1 MLERDLIK
9 RIPIF
14 EELSPQE
21 VKKVQSIMVTKK
33 YKKGKIIFH
42 EGDPGEAVFFVK
54 AGRVKIYKSDE
65 EGREYIF
72 NIFTQGDVFAETVL
86 LEGGHYPA
94 TAESVEDST
103 LVIINNK
110 DLEKLLLENCQIAL
124 KMLSI
129 VSQRL
134 RDAQEQ
140 IRNLAFKDTYD
151 RTSCML
157 HRMSMDHGVKTPR
170 GIEVNLSLTR
180 QEMASL
186 VGTSRETVTRIL
198 SDMKKDG
205 IIDLDRQTI
214 VVLNEN
220 RLMKCPRH

>member
-1 MLERDLIK
+1 MLERDLLK

-14 EELSPQE
+14 QELSPQE
-21 VKKVQSIMVTKK
+21 EAEIQGLMVTKRFK
-33 YKKGKIIFH
+33 RGRIIFY
-42 EGDPGEAVFFVK
+42 EGDPGEAVYFVK
-54 AGRVKIYKSDE
+54 AGKVKVYKSDE
-65 EGREYIF
+65 EGREYILK
-72 NIFTQGDVFAETVL
+72 ILGQGEVFAETVL
-86 LEGGHYPA
+86 LEGGPYPA
-94 TAESVEDST
+94 TAETVEDST
-103 LVIINNK
+103 LGIINNR
-110 DLEKLLLENCQIAL
+110 DLERLLMENCQIAI
-124 KMLSI
+124 KMLTI

-140 IRNLAFKDTYD
+140 VRNLAFKDTYD

-157 HRMSMDHGVKTPR
+157 HRMSLDHGIKTPR

-198 SDMKKDG
+198 SDMKREG